1 MKKRKMNMAVILAAI
16 LVTALTAGLPGSAW
30 ALQTGTEQLDMQ
42 AGGAASM
49 IDLSSIDTK
58 ESKEPEDVTD
68 VYQMTWDDIDEMN
81 HGDCA
86 MLFTDGYLTFLR
98 GKYYDKKVTNYEEAI
113 ESLYGMQTL
122 LGLTRGSEYFCVY
135 GQTNETGYTSY
146 TYLQRYGDITIQN
159 AVLKIFIDP
168 QGYTC
173 GLVSSLT
180 PDLGIAPKDESS
192 ITAEEAIE
200 VVKNVYPGGRDL
212 KYFPEQ
218 TRQTSIT
225 DINGITSHCWAVFT
239 KAPEGSTVK
248 DGPAYLEH
256 LISYEG
262 DYLYYMSVNSPEE
275 LVFGEDVMTEAAL
288 TWFAGLKPAEYTGV
302 VTKHDGTKKEITVPV
317 AYDPKEDV
325 YYLADIKRHI
335 LLSDYYSYMTE
346 GTYEPFISKDNTGW
360 PDVYLLTYNT
370 YIMVYDFYD
379 MLGITSIDDFGAP
392 IIILTDWCSDDASRT
407 PVYNAAFLGY
417 ALGWAMFGASS
428 IGNFGECVDVIG
440 HEFTHGVCNYA
451 MTGWNYTNE
460 NGAIMEALSDI
471 MGNLIE
477 MILGETEDTTWL
489 IPENSGVILRSMSV
503 PWLHQQPVTVGGR
516 FYIPPTDIPADPN
529 DYGGVHTNSSLVNYV
544 AWKLHEAGMDPMLEI
559 RLYKEVIGLLTPLS
573 GFREFH
579 QALLFAG
586 VIIDLDVEWLVRI
599 DMYCEEAGY

>member
-1 MKKRKMNMAVILAAI
+1 MASILAA
-16 LVTALTAGLPGSAW
+16 ALAAVMVAGLPGAAQ
-30 ALQTGTEQLDMQ
+30 ALPTETPQPDLQ
-42 AGGAASM
+42 AGGAAST
-49 IDLSSIDTK
+49 IDLRNIKTENDPETK
-58 ESKEPEDVTD
+58 EQNAVR
-68 VYQMTWDDIDEMN
+68 QLTWDDIDAMN
-81 HGDCA
+81 DGDCA
-86 MLFTDGYLTFLR
+86 MLFTDDYLTFLR
-98 GKYYDKKVTNYEEAI
+98 GRYYDQKVTNYEEAI
-113 ESLYGMQTL
+113 ESLYGMQSL
-122 LGLTRGSEYFCVY
+122 LGLNKGSEYFCVY
-135 GQTNETGYTSY
+135 GQTDETGYTSY

-159 AVLKIFIDP
+159 AVLKIFVDP
-168 QGYTC
+168 EGYTC

-180 PDLGIAPKDESS
+180 PNLGIAPKDESS

-200 VVKNVYPGGRDL
+200 VVKTVYPGGKDL

-239 KAPEGSTVK
+239 KAPEGSNVIE
-248 DGPAYLEH
+248 GPAYLEH

-275 LVFGEDVMTEAAL
+275 LVFGEDVMTEVAL
-288 TWFAGLKPAEYTGV
+288 TWFSGLQSAEYTGV
-302 VTKHDGTKKEITVPV
+302 VTKHDGTQKKITVPV
-317 AYDPKEDV
+317 AYDPVEDV
-325 YYLADIKRHI
+325 YYLADVKRHI
-335 LLSDYYSYMTE
+335 LLSDYYRYMVE
-346 GTYEPFISKDNTGW
+346 GKYDPFISKDNTGW
-360 PDVYLLTYNT
+360 PDVYLLTYDS
-370 YIMVYDFYD
+370 YIKIYDFYE
-379 MLGITSIDDFGAP
+379 MLGIQSIDDFGAP
-392 IIILTDWCSDDASRT
+392 IIILTDWCSEDAART

-451 MTGWNYTNE
+451 MSGWNYTNE

-489 IPENSGVILRSMSV
+489 ISENSGEIFRSMSV
-503 PWLHQQPVTVGGR
+503 PWLHQQPVTIGGR
-516 FYIPPTDIPADPN
+516 FYIPPTDIPSDPN

-586 VIIDLDVEWLVRI
+586 EMIGLDVEWLVRI